1 MFFHP
6 KIACATWQAVVQKTG
21 IACVFCCACTLVG
34 AQSTAQTV
42 VASPTTTWPFTP
54 AKDTF
59 SPDALLDLRSLNES
73 VAGEK
78 GFVRVDVQGDFVRG
92 DGAPLRFWAVNTN
105 VASLTNSTRP
115 LWGQGAPDL
124 ARHARFLAKRG
135 VNMVRL
141 HQFLNPALDKNPQA
155 AITDINET
163 QRDQIWRTVAAMRK
177 EGIYTTISPYWAL
190 PMKISDAWGVPGGA
204 NQSAQGLLF
213 FDTVLQTGYKAW
225 LRKLLIEPNPYTGI
239 ALAQDPSVAIIQ
251 LQNEDSLLF
260 GTVNKIQGPQRQA
273 LEQLYAQF
281 LVRKYGSLDKVL
293 QTWSGAGDA
302 SDAPIEG
309 RLALLPLWELT
320 KTPLR
325 LFLLGDPKDLRGTR
339 AKRRADQTEFYS
351 RTMFEFNKKIVTYLR
366 SELGIKQLINA
377 GNWKTAS
384 TVHLNDA
391 ERWSYTAAD
400 VDAANIYTGGIH
412 KGPYDGWAIVKG
424 DKFTSDS
431 VLLNPRLLPIN
442 LKQTKDRP
450 MLLTEGTWVMPN
462 AYAAEG
468 PFLIAAYASLSGV
481 DAYYWFATRNED
493 WTPPQSANG
502 YLPSQDKWLF
512 ATPEML
518 GSFPA
523 AALAY
528 RQGYIRRGTPVV
540 VENRALADLW
550 ERKTPVITEAPS
562 FDPNRDAGDIA
573 KDSNIKTSISS
584 DAFLV
589 GPVQVAFEK
598 DPSKSLNILSEKQVK
613 PGYIL
618 SNTGELVLNSTLG
631 FSTINTPMMQAVAA
645 HFKNAPVH
653 QLQDVRFVSDNT
665 FGAAFAVSLDGMPL
679 KTSKRILLQYATQ
692 SRPTGWQDTPT
703 TITLADGQK
712 VNGFEVV
719 SFGDAPW
726 QVSLAQLEV
735 TIGNPGLRN
744 ATVLDMNGMAV
755 QTLALDRLAK
765 GVQLRFPTN
774 AMYVILQ

>member
-1 MFFHP
+1 MFFRQ
-6 KIACATWQAVVQKTG
+6 KFVYMTWQIVVQKTG

-34 AQSTAQTV
+34 AQSTAQT
-42 VASPTTTWPFTP
+42 AASSPTTTWPFTP

-78 GFVRVDVQGDFVRG
+78 GFVRVDAQGDFVRG

-225 LRKLLIEPNPYTGI
+225 LRKLLLEPNPYTGI

-260 GTVNKIQGPQRQA
+260 HTVSKIQGPQRQA
-273 LEQLYAQF
+273 LEQLYTQF

-293 QTWSGAGDA
+293 QAWSGAADAGDV
-302 SDAPIEG
+302 PTEG

-325 LFLLGDPKDLRGTR
+325 LFLLGDLKDLRGTR

-366 SELGIKQLINA
+366 SELGVKQLINA

-412 KGPYDGWAIVKG
+412 KGPYDGWAIIKG

-450 MLLTEGTWVMPN
+450 MLLTEGNWVMPN

-468 PFLIAAYASLSGV
+468 PFLVAAYASLSGV
-481 DAYYWFATRNED
+481 DAYYWFSTGDEG
-493 WTPPQSANG
+493 WTAPQSANG
-502 YLPSQDKWLF
+502 YLPSQGKWLF

-573 KDSNIKTSISS
+573 KDSNIKTGISP

-598 DPSKSLNILSEKQVK
+598 DPSKSLNILSEKQVR

-631 FSTINTPMMQAVAA
+631 FSTINTPMVQAVAA

-653 QLQDVRFVSDNT
+653 QLQDVRFASDNT
-665 FGAAFAVSLDGMPL
+665 FGAAFAVSLDGAPL
-679 KTSKRILLQYATQ
+679 KMSKRILLQYATQ
-692 SRPTGWQDTPT
+692 SRPTGWQDAPT

-719 SFGDAPW
+719 SFGSAPW
-726 QVSLAQLEV
+726 QVSQARLEV
-735 TIGNPGLRN
+735 TVDNLGLRS

-755 QTLALDRLAK
+755 HTLALDRLAK
-765 GVQLRFPTN
+765 GARLRFPANT
-774 AMYVILQ
+774 MYVILQ